1 MKSVR
6 SDFRLPHTS
15 GRGGPFCRSPIDPNT
30 LVALVGAGTSQEY
43 RKKQI
48 VYAQGAPA
56 DEVFYIRQG
65 RIKLSVVS
73 EHGRE
78 AVTAVLD
85 EGCFFGHGCLAGN
98 PIRIST
104 ASAMTDC
111 SVLRLARKATLRA
124 LNESQ
129 EFSRIFISYLLSR
142 NIRVEE
148 DLVDQLSNTSEKRLA
163 RFLLLLADF
172 GSDGEQKRAIPKISQ
187 EVLAEKIGT
196 TRSRVSFFMN
206 KFRKLGF
213 IEYNG
218 ELKVRPTLLSVVLGE

>member
-1 MKSVR
+1 MKSAR
-6 SDFRLPHTS
+6 PGFRLPHAS
-15 GRGGPFCRSPIDPNT
+15 GRGGPLCPSRIDPNT

-48 VYAQGAPA
+48 IYAQGATA
-56 DEVFYIRQG
+56 DEVFYIRKG

-73 EHGRE
+73 EHGKE

-85 EGCFFGHGCLAGN
+85 EGCFFGQGCLAGN
-98 PIRIST
+98 LTRIST
-104 ASAMTDC
+104 ASAVTDC
-111 SVLRLARKATLRA
+111 SVLRLGRKATLRA
-124 LNESQ
+124 LNESE
-129 EFSRIFISYLLSR
+129 EFSRIFIAYLLSR

-148 DLVDQLSNTSEKRLA
+148 DLLDQLSNTSEKRLA

-172 GSDGEQKRAIPKISQ
+172 GNDGKHQRAIPKISQ

-218 ELKVRPTLLSVVLGE
+218 ELKVRRTLLSVVLGE